1 MHKWDAQY
9 LVLRAVTLTIWMAER
24 AKNIGASI
32 LWSSY
37 GEVMYIGDCIQLGT
51 QVVLNLS

>member
-37 GEVMYIGDCIQLGT
+37 GVVMYIGDCIQLGT
-51 QVVLNLS
+51 QVVLDLS